1 MAASIEKRLT
11 NSVVRRIEELC
22 KERGWTHHKL
32 AVEAGVTAA
41 TIHYLVNKTR
51 TTVNLATIQKVC
63 IACGISVYNFF
74 DRPYFKDKTS
84 E

>member
-1 MAASIEKRLT
+1 MAISVEKRLT
-11 NSVVRRIEELC
+11 NSVVKRIDELC

-41 TIHYLVNKTR
+41 TIHYLVNETR

-63 IACGISVYNFF
+63 IACGISVYEFF
-74 DRPYFKDKTS
+74 DRSYFKDKQQ